1 MEASANARRKK
12 EIEMKSY
19 RKTMSDGASLAV
31 YEWLPE
37 KQPTGVL
44 HIVHG
49 MAEHALRYDAFAQK
63 ACNNG
68 FAVIASDHRGHGK
81 TAQDAAAIGYL
92 ADRDGFARVVD
103 DQHEINADLKSRYPS
118 LPLVIVG
125 HSFGSFVTQEYL
137 ERYGATVDAAV
148 LIGTSGPNP
157 SVRLA
162 ALLASLTC
170 LVKGRKAP
178 AKLMNALVFGAYTR
192 AVPNAKTEFDW
203 LSRDAAEVQKYI
215 ADDRCGFLCTAGFY
229 QDFMR
234 GLLRIHRKKALQGIP
249 ITTPILITA
258 GSCDPV
264 SNGSKTL
271 KGLFRLYQR
280 RGIQDVTVKIY
291 EQARHEIL
299 NEINK
304 EEVTAD
310 ILHWISERV
319 LHRE

>member
-1 MEASANARRKK
+1 M
-12 EIEMKSY
+12 
-19 RKTMSDGASLAV
+19 
-31 YEWLPE
+31 
-37 KQPTGVL
+37 
-44 HIVHG
+44 
-49 MAEHALRYDAFAQK
+49 
-63 ACNNG
+63 
-68 FAVIASDHRGHGK
+68 
-81 TAQDAAAIGYL
+81 
-92 ADRDGFARVVD
+92 D

-137 ERYGATVDAAV
+137 ERYGATVDATV

-280 RGIQDVTVKIY
+280 RGIQDITVKIY